1 MAFTPEQIAKA
12 YAGAQ
17 GDIYE
22 AFQNQEALQAKRDA
36 LEAAYK
42 KQELNSERQDNK
54 VRDAAMTS
62 VLAAQKAANLA
73 TGTQLDPLW
82 NNKAKEIYSRAFSP
96 EGMALFNVN
105 PGEWKSQNV
114 LALQG
119 VSDQMKSVEA
129 GAKKALQMAENY
141 NKNKGGILDLSKL
154 NTAVINTVGLDEN
167 GKPRD
172 SFNSE
177 ESVISAIVNGY
188 IDPVTHKEIK
198 DPYERDKIASSYYD
212 KDMLN
217 QKIQDKFK
225 AEMKKDE
232 SPFMENG
239 RHMVMVNTYP
249 NYYRVNQ
256 DTRKPELDVVTVT
269 DKNKNNYTLASDN
282 LRNVLNYP
290 DARIAIALHK
300 KDLLETE
307 QGQKAFENLSKDQFN
322 DYVIADY
329 AKTLPFPTSE
339 KKAQDQAYIV
349 VNTGGKKEKEPHDS
363 LDYIQSIYVGDSNPD
378 ITKFNNPTPYSYS
391 EATLPK
397 GEALTNLHDI
407 THTSS
412 KALLKDSDNISYKVW
427 KSDATGKYYY
437 TFEKTTGGGS
447 AKPTWVGGSEK
458 YKGKFFEVPDVNWF
472 NRFPAKQFASDTHK
486 TYGGGTAAP
495 NATKPGVAAQSNAV
509 VTQSTGGF
517 DWAGRSKKA
526 EEEKAKAKVKVKK

>member
-42 KQELNSERQDNK
+42 RQELNSERQDNK

-96 EGMALFNVN
+96 EGMALFNAN
-105 PGEWKSQNV
+105 PGEWKSQNI

-119 VSDQMKSVEA
+119 VADQMKSVEV
-129 GAKKALQMAENY
+129 GVKKTQQWLENY
-141 NKNKGGILDLSKL
+141 NKTKGGVLDLSKL
-154 NTAVINTVGLDEN
+154 NTAVINKIGLDET
-167 GKPRD
+167 GKPREG
-172 SFNSE
+172 FNSE
-177 ESVISAIVNGY
+177 DSAISSIVNGY
-188 IDPVTHKEIK
+188 ADPLKNREVT
-198 DPYERDKIASSYYD
+198 DPYERDRIASYYYD
-212 KDMLN
+212 KNMLN
-217 QKIQDKFK
+217 QNIQNKFK

-239 RHMVMVNTYP
+239 KHMVMINTYP
-249 NYYRVNQ
+249 NYYRVNEN
-256 DTRKPELDVVTVT
+256 TKKPELDVVTIT
-269 DKNKNNYTLASDN
+269 DKNKNKYNIASDN

-307 QGQKAFENLSKDQFN
+307 QGQKAFENLDRDQFN

-329 AKTLPFPTSE
+329 AKTLPFPSSE
-339 KKAQDQAYIV
+339 KKSQDQAYIV
-349 VNTGGKKEKEPHDS
+349 VNTGKKDDKPHDS

-378 ITKFNNPTPYSYS
+378 IMKYNNPTPYNYS

-407 THTSS
+407 TSTSS

-447 AKPTWVGGSEK
+447 AKPTWVGGTEK
-458 YKGKFFEVPDVNWF
+458 YKGKFFEVPNVNWF

-495 NATKPGVAAQSNAV
+495 NATKPGVAASATTTTTAAAPSGIN
-509 VTQSTGGF
+509 
-517 DWAGRSKKA
+517 WAERRKKA
-526 EEEKAKAKVKVKK
+526 AEEAKAKAKVKK

>member
-73 TGTQLDPLW
+73 TGTQLDQLW
-82 NNKAKEIYSRAFSP
+82 NDKAKEIYSRAFSP
-96 EGMALFNVN
+96 EGMALFNSN
-105 PGEWKSQNV
+105 PAEWKSQHV

-129 GAKKALQMAENY
+129 GVKKALQMTENY
-141 NKNKGGILDLSKL
+141 NKNKGGILNLSKL

-167 GKPRD
+167 GKPRE

-177 ESVISAIVNGY
+177 DSAITAMINGY
-188 IDPVTHKEIK
+188 VDPLTHKEVT

-217 QKIQDKFK
+217 EKIQDKFK
-225 AEMKKDE
+225 VDMKKGE
-232 SPFMENG
+232 PVPYMENG
-239 RHMVMVNTYP
+239 RHMDMIWSYP
-249 NYYRVNQ
+249 NYYRISEKTKN
-256 DTRKPELDVVTVT
+256 PELDVVTVT
-269 DKNKNNYTLASDN
+269 DKNKNNYNLASDN

-290 DARIAIALHK
+290 DARMAIALHK
-300 KDLLETE
+300 KELLETE
-307 QGQKAFENLSKDQFN
+307 KGQKAFENLDRDQFN

-339 KKAQDQAYIV
+339 KKSRDQAYIV
-349 VNTGGKKEKEPHDS
+349 VNTGKKEKEPHDS
-363 LDYIQSIYVGDSNPD
+363 LDYLQSIYVGDNTPD

-391 EATLPK
+391 EATLPR

-447 AKPTWVGGSEK
+447 AKPTWVGGTEK

-472 NRFPAKQFASDTHK
+472 NRFPAKGFASDTHK

-495 NATKPGVAAQSNAV
+495 NATKPGVAASA
-509 VTQSTGGF
+509 TTTTTTAAPSGIS
-517 DWAGRSKKA
+517 WADRAKA
-526 EEEKAKAKVKVKK
+526 AKEAKAKVKVKK

>member
-22 AFQNQEALQAKRDA
+22 SFQNQEALQAKRDA

-42 KQELNSERQDNK
+42 RQELNSERQDNK

-73 TGTQLDPLW
+73 TGTQLDVLW
-82 NNKAKEIYSRAFSP
+82 NNKAKEVYSRAFSP
-96 EGMALFNVN
+96 EGMALFNAN

-119 VSDQMKSVEA
+119 VSDQMKSVDV
-129 GAKKALQMAENY
+129 GVKKVLQMTENY
-141 NKNKGGILDLSKL
+141 NKNKGGILNLPKL
-154 NTAVINTVGLDEN
+154 NTAIVNTVGLDET
-167 GKPRD
+167 GKPRE

-177 ESVISAIVNGY
+177 DSAITAFVNGY
-188 IDPVTHKEIK
+188 VDPVTHKEVT

-225 AEMKKDE
+225 VDMKKGD
-232 SPFMENG
+232 PVPYMENG
-239 RHMVMVNTYP
+239 RHMDMVWSYP
-249 NYYRVNQ
+249 NYYRISEKTKN
-256 DTRKPELDVVTVT
+256 PELDVVTVT
-269 DKNKNNYTLASDN
+269 DKNKNNYNLASDN

-290 DARIAIALHK
+290 DARMAIALHK
-300 KDLLETE
+300 KELLETE
-307 QGQKAFENLSKDQFN
+307 KGQKAFENLDRDQFN

-339 KKAQDQAYIV
+339 KKSRDPAYIV
-349 VNTGGKKEKEPHDS
+349 VNTGKKDEKPHDS

-378 ITKFNNPTPYSYS
+378 IMKYNNPTPYNYS

-407 THTSS
+407 TSTSS

-447 AKPTWVGGSEK
+447 AKPTWVGGTEK
-458 YKGKFFEVPDVNWF
+458 YKGKFFEVPNVNWF
-472 NRFPAKQFASDTHK
+472 NKFPAKQFASDTHK

-495 NATKPGVAAQSNAV
+495 NATKPGVTASATTTTTTAAPSGI
-509 VTQSTGGF
+509 S
-517 DWAGRSKKA
+517 WADRARKA
-526 EEEKAKAKVKVKK
+526 KEEKAKVKVKK